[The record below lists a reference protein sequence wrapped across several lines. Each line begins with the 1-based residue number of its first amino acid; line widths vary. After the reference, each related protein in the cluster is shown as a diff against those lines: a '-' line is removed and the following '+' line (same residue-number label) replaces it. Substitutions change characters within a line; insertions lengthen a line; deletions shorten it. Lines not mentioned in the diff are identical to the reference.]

1 MPSELDP
8 ILEQL
13 TAHPSVAA
21 LATALRDQ
29 PRARLHAA
37 PALGAARVAL
47 VAALAARS
55 DRPILVVV
63 GSAEAALRAR
73 EDLCLW
79 LDPDA
84 VLLFPASDALPY
96 EQMSPGADVIAGRLT
111 VLRRLAETRN
121 DERGTMNDTPD
132 NGHESS

>member
-1 MPSELDP
+1 MPSELNS

-13 TAHPSVAA
+13 ITHQSVAA
-21 LATALRDQ
+21 LAEKVHAE

-55 DRPILVVV
+55 EQPILYVV

-79 LDPDA
+79 LDPNN
-84 VLLFPASDALPY
+84 VLLFPAGDALPY
-96 EQMSPGADVIAGRLT
+96 EQMSPGADVIAGRLR
-111 VLRRLAETRN
+111 VLRRLADHRPPTT
-121 DERGTMNDTPD
+121 D
-132 NGHESS
+132 